1 MSKPKNTGVQG
12 MRYIQN
18 DAELCRN
25 SRKQRFSLEKH
36 WKSTCD
42 CPGSRGVRYA
52 APTSCQDSV
61 DLNDADSDSS
71 PVSVDSHVVRSTFN
85 TPQDSDSDDCYSLDL
100 QDLHNN
106 DDEFN
111 SWTLTS
117 PKRTLKASNDGKHMI
132 TQIPLKNR
140 SPVQADEE
148 NDDDIRDISFPPKKR
163 QKIMLSMLSH
173 SKKPFGASNV
183 IDDNDFKLR
192 KVKNTKISFNETV
205 DVLSIPTRFEYSPE
219 MRSSLW
225 SSIHEINENAARN
238 TIEFASEGWDWRN
251 VTLDSD
257 MRRCPTTGQF
267 IHPVHYFNR
276 DHQ

>member
-1 MSKPKNTGVQG
+1 MKGQTSPPTALKISNAIDVLVVT
-12 MRYIQN
+12 N
-18 DAELCRN
+18 DFHADPN
-25 SRKQRFSLEKH
+25 SSREKLD
-36 WKSTCD
+36 WS
-42 CPGSRGVRYA
+42 PSS
-52 APTSCQDSV
+52 PTSCQDSV

-71 PVSVDSHVVRSTFN
+71 PVSVDSHVVLNTFN

-117 PKRTLKASNDGKHMI
+117 PRRTLKTSNDGKFMI

-140 SPVQADEE
+140 SPVANEE
-148 NDDDIRDISFPPKKR
+148 NDEDRRNISFPPKKR
-163 QKIMLSMLSH
+163 QKIMLSMLSQ

-183 IDDNDFKLR
+183 IDDSDFTLR

-219 MRSSLW
+219 MRSKLW

-257 MRRCPTTGQF
+257 MRRCPATGQF